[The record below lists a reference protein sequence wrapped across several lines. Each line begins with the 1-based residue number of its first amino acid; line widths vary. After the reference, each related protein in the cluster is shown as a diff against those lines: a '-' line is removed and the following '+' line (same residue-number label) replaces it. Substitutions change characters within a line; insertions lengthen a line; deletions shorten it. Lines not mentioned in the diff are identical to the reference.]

1 VYIVSGFLGEFMYL
15 IQSSNVYKQTELSV
29 SNNTCQCSLLKGNI
43 GPLPTLF
50 NHDGSFNHE
59 ANSYLFY
66 QKAIKAA
73 KDLSPC
79 AQALQAYYQF
89 LEDKGLAWDTFPPIK
104 RLKPTYLFR
113 SHLLKQIKNGELAHS
128 TASVRMNQ
136 IVNYYKWL
144 MHDGY
149 LRIMNEK
156 EAPFKMEFVSIQS
169 TGMLAHISPTFTVE
183 TNDLRIKVPK
193 DASSKNIRPLSPLA
207 QESLNILTQ
216 HLPNASE
223 ELRLQVLISIDTG
236 MRIQEVATLSLSAL
250 DTATP
255 LAESQHRYEIILS
268 PQSTGVQTK
277 YSKQR
282 RVEISSELLTTL
294 LEYRT
299 SERRLKRGS
308 KLDQKLEA
316 LSEIADTL
324 KQETIERLK
333 LAERHEPLFVSEQGN
348 PVTAKSIEARWTE
361 FRAKIKKSHPTF
373 THRFHDLRSTYGTYR
388 LSDLLEA
395 GLSSLECM
403 ELLMGWMGHRN
414 ESTTWKYLRYLKRK
428 EAFKV
433 KFGILDSIMHEV
445 LGGDNE

>member
-1 VYIVSGFLGEFMYL
+1 MYL
-15 IQSSNVYKQTELSV
+15 IQSSNVYKQTELLV
-29 SNNTCQCSLLKGNI
+29 SDSICQCSPLKRNI
-43 GPLPTLF
+43 GSLPTLF
-50 NHDGSFNHE
+50 NQDGSFNHE

-89 LEDKGLAWDTFPPIK
+89 LEDKGLVWDSFPPIK

-149 LRIMNEK
+149 LKIKNEK
-156 EAPFKMEFVSIQS
+156 EAPFKMEFVSVQS

-183 TNDLRIKVPK
+183 TSDLRIKVPK
-193 DASSKNIRPLSPLA
+193 DASSKNIRPLSPLT
-207 QESLNILTQ
+207 QESLKILTQ
-216 HLPNASE
+216 HLPSASE

-236 MRIQEVATLSLSAL
+236 MRIQEVATLSLSVL
-250 DTATP
+250 DTAIP
-255 LAESQHRYEIILS
+255 LAESVHRYEIVLS

-277 YSKQR
+277 YLKQR
-282 RVEISSELLTTL
+282 RVEISSELLATL
-294 LEYRT
+294 NEYRT
-299 SERRLKRGS
+299 SERRIKRVN
-308 KLDQKLEA
+308 KLNTKLES
-316 LSEIADTL
+316 LPEKKLLL
-324 KQETIERLK
+324 KQEAIERFELC
-333 LAERHEPLFVSEQGN
+333 ERHEPLFVSEQGN
-348 PVTAKSIEARWTE
+348 PMTAKSIEARWTE
-361 FRAKIKKSHPTF
+361 FRTSIKKTCPSF
-373 THRFHDLRSTYGTYR
+373 AHRFHDLRSTYATYR

-395 GLSSLECM
+395 KLSASECIG
-403 ELLMGWMGHRN
+403 LLMGWMGHRN
-414 ESTTWKYLRYLKRK
+414 DYTTWKYVHYLQRK

-433 KFGILDSIMHEV
+433 KFGILDSIMHEA
-445 LGGDNE
+445 LGGEDE

>member
-1 VYIVSGFLGEFMYL
+1 MYL
-15 IQSSNVYKQTELSV
+15 IQSSNVYKQTKLSV
-29 SNNTCQCSLLKGNI
+29 SNEICECTPLMGNI
-43 GPLPTLF
+43 GSLPTLF
-50 NHDGSFNHE
+50 NQDGSFNHE

-89 LEDKGLAWDTFPPIK
+89 LEDKGLEWDRFPPIK

-113 SHLLKQIKNGELAHS
+113 SHLLKQIKNGKLAHS

-149 LRIMNEK
+149 LKIKNEK
-156 EAPFKMEFVSIQS
+156 EAPFKVEFVSVQS
-169 TGMLAHISPTFTVE
+169 SGMLAHISPTFTVE
-183 TNDLRIKVPK
+183 TSDLRIKVPK

-207 QESLNILTQ
+207 QESLSILTQ

-236 MRIQEVATLSLSAL
+236 MRIQEVSTLSLNAL

-255 LAESQHRYEIILS
+255 LVESEHRYEIVLS

-282 RVEISSELLTTL
+282 RVEISSELLTKL
-294 LEYRT
+294 NEYRT
-299 SERRLKRGS
+299 SERRIKRANKLNTQLESLHEGESSLKR
-308 KLDQKLEA
+308 
-316 LSEIADTL
+316 
-324 KQETIERLK
+324 ETIERLE
-333 LAERHEPLFVSEQGN
+333 LCERHEPLFVSEQGN
-348 PVTAKSIEARWTE
+348 PVTAKSIEARWSE
-361 FRAKIKKSHPTF
+361 FRAYIKKTYPPF

-388 LSDLLEA
+388 LNDLLEA
-395 GLSSLECM
+395 GLTSTECM
-403 ELLMGWMGHRN
+403 ALLMGWMGHRN
-414 ESTTWKYLRYLKRK
+414 ESTTWKYLRYLQRK

-433 KFGILDSIMHEV
+433 KFGILDSIMHEA
-445 LGGDNE
+445 LGGADE

>member
-1 VYIVSGFLGEFMYL
+1 MYL
-15 IQSSNVYKQTELSV
+15 IQSGNVYKQTELSV
-29 SNNTCQCSLLKGNI
+29 SKEICECTPFRGNI
-43 GPLPTLF
+43 GALPTLF
-50 NHDGSFNHE
+50 NQDGSFNHE

-89 LEDKGLAWDTFPPIK
+89 LEDKGLVWNTFPPIK

-149 LRIMNEK
+149 LKIKNEK
-156 EAPFKMEFVSIQS
+156 EAPFKMEFVSVQN
-169 TGMLAHISPTFTVE
+169 TGMLAHTSPTFIVE
-183 TNDLRIKVPK
+183 TSDLRIKVPK
-193 DASSKNIRPLSPLA
+193 DANSKNIRPLSPLA
-207 QESLNILTQ
+207 QESLGTLTQ
-216 HLPNASE
+216 HLPDASE

-255 LAESQHRYEIILS
+255 LVESEHRFEIILS
-268 PQSTGVQTK
+268 SQTTGVQTK
-277 YSKQR
+277 YLKQR
-282 RVEISSELLTTL
+282 RVEISSELLGAL
-294 LEYRT
+294 DEYRT
-299 SERRLKRGS
+299 SERRLKRVN
-308 KLDQKLEA
+308 KLNTKLESLPDNA
-316 LSEIADTL
+316 PSL
-324 KQETIERLK
+324 KQEVVERLE
-333 LAERHEPLFVSEQGN
+333 LCDRHEPLFVSEQGN

-361 FRAKIKKSHPTF
+361 LRTHIKQTCPSF

-388 LSDLLEA
+388 LNDLLEA
-395 GLSSLECM
+395 RLSPSESIG
-403 ELLMGWMGHRN
+403 LLMGWMGHRN
-414 ESTTWKYLRYLKRK
+414 ESTTWKYLRYLQRK

-433 KFGILDSIMHEV
+433 KFGILDSIMHEA
-445 LGGDNE
+445 LGGEDE

>member
-1 VYIVSGFLGEFMYL
+1 MYL
-15 IQSSNVYKQTELSV
+15 IQSSNVYKQTELSI
-29 SNNTCQCSLLKGNI
+29 SDSTCQCSPLKGNI
-43 GPLPTLF
+43 GSLPTLF
-50 NHDGSFNHE
+50 NQDGSFNHE

-66 QKAIKAA
+66 QKAIKIA

-79 AQALQAYYQF
+79 AQALKAYYQF
-89 LEDKGLAWDTFPPIK
+89 LEDKGLVWDTFPPIK

-149 LRIMNEK
+149 LKIKNEK
-156 EAPFKMEFVSIQS
+156 EAPFKMEFVSVQS

-183 TNDLRIKVPK
+183 TSDLRIKVPK
-193 DASSKNIRPLSPLA
+193 DASSKNIRPLSPLS
-207 QESLNILTQ
+207 QESLSILTQ

-236 MRIQEVATLSLSAL
+236 MRIQEVATLSLNTL
-250 DTATP
+250 NTATP
-255 LAESQHRYEIILS
+255 LAESEHRYEIVLS

-277 YSKQR
+277 FLKQR
-282 RVEISSELLTTL
+282 RVEISSELLATL
-294 LEYRT
+294 NEYRT
-299 SERRLKRGS
+299 SERRIKRVN
-308 KLDQKLEA
+308 KLNTKLES
-316 LSEIADTL
+316 LPEKELLL
-324 KQETIERLK
+324 KQEAIERFELC
-333 LAERHEPLFVSEQGN
+333 ERHEPLFVSEQGN
-348 PVTAKSIEARWTE
+348 PMTAKSIEARWTE
-361 FRAKIKKSHPTF
+361 FRTSIKKTSPSF
-373 THRFHDLRSTYGTYR
+373 AHRFHDLRSTYATYR

-395 GLSSLECM
+395 KLSASECIG
-403 ELLMGWMGHRN
+403 LLMGWMGHRN
-414 ESTTWKYLRYLKRK
+414 DYTTWKYVHYLQRK

-445 LGGDNE
+445 LEANDE

>member
-1 VYIVSGFLGEFMYL
+1 MYL
-15 IQSSNVYKQTELSV
+15 IQSSNVYTQTELSV
-29 SNNTCQCSLLKGNI
+29 SNDICECSPLKENI
-43 GPLPTLF
+43 GSLPTLF
-50 NHDGSFNHE
+50 SQDGSFNHE

-89 LEDKGLAWDTFPPIK
+89 LEDKGLVWDSFPPIK

-113 SHLLKQIKNGELAHS
+113 SHLLKQITSGELAHS

-149 LRIMNEK
+149 LKIKNEK
-156 EAPFKMEFVSIQS
+156 EAPFKMEFVSVQS
-169 TGMLAHISPTFTVE
+169 SGMLAHISPTFTVE
-183 TNDLRIKVPK
+183 TSDLRIKVPK

-207 QESLNILTQ
+207 QESLSILTQ

-255 LAESQHRYEIILS
+255 LVESEHRYEIVLS
-268 PQSTGVQTK
+268 PQTTGVQTK
-277 YSKQR
+277 YLKQR
-282 RVEISSELLTTL
+282 RVEISSELLSAL
-294 LEYRT
+294 DEYRT
-299 SERRLKRGS
+299 SERRLKRVN
-308 KLDQKLEA
+308 KLNTKLESLPEDA
-316 LSEIADTL
+316 PSL
-324 KQETIERLK
+324 KQDAIERFELC
-333 LAERHEPLFVSEQGN
+333 ERHEPLFVSEQGN

-361 FRAKIKKSHPTF
+361 FRTSIKKTSPSF

-388 LSDLLEA
+388 LNDLLEA
-395 GLSSLECM
+395 GLSPMECM
-403 ELLMGWMGHRN
+403 ELLMGWMGHKN
-414 ESTTWKYLRYLKRK
+414 ESTTWKYLRYLQRK

-433 KFGILDSIMHEV
+433 KFGILDSIMHEA
-445 LGGDNE
+445 LGGDCE